1 MKRWK
6 LAAAAAGFVAAC
18 VAVPAQGAEWCIHDP
33 QLSIPTSQ
41 GASVTVYVTEG
52 VMGAQHQ
59 AQLASAK
66 ISYTTY
72 AVSKRSLIVAVH
84 DYIPS
89 DSSGSFRTEL
99 IVSSKPS
106 GSGVVYGSAYG
117 TSGTTMTVWFW
128 LNRESAGG

>member
-1 MKRWK
+1 MTRWRI
-6 LAAAAAGFVAAC
+6 AATAAGFVAAC
-18 VAVPAQGAEWCIHDP
+18 VAVPVQGAEWCLHDP
-33 QLSIPTSQ
+33 QLNIQTSQ
-41 GASVTVYVTEG
+41 GQSVTVYVTEG

-72 AVSKRSLIVAVH
+72 AVSKKSLLVALR

-89 DSSGSFRTEL
+89 DSLGSFGTEL
-99 IVSSKPS
+99 IVSSGPS
-106 GSGVVYGSAYG
+106 GSGAVYGSAYG

-128 LNRESAGG
+128 PNRESAGG